1 MKLKSSVISVCVLL
15 ILLYCHSQVSAVE
28 SGLDIEKILA
38 VVPVTGKEVDQ
49 SVYKQFDRL
58 VPELRKIS
66 KSKIIKLE
74 CRYSGRTDRP
84 QDVERAY
91 MLAARIERYLRVRH
105 KLDLDMWVAIDIT
118 GKSSKSAP
126 AMTIAVFSDEIRQ
139 LDAVPADP
147 QKNSVQ

>member
-1 MKLKSSVISVCVLL
+1 MKFKSSAICVCALL
-15 ILLYCHSQVSAVE
+15 ILFCCQTQFVSAE
-28 SGLDIEKILA
+28 SGLDIEKVLA
-38 VVPVTGKEVDQ
+38 VVPVTGKDVDQ

-118 GKSSKSAP
+118 GKTSKSAP
-126 AMTIAVFSDEIRQ
+126 AMTIAVFSDEIKQ
-139 LDAVPADP
+139 LDAVPVDP
-147 QKNSVQ
+147 QKSNAQ